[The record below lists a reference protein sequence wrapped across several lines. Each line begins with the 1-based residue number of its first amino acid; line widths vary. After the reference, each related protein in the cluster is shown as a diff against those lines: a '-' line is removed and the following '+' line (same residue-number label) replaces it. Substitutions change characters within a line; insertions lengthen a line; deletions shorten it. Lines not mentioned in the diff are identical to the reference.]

1 MGWNRT
7 TTLKQV
13 LQALEEIVGTL
24 PAVTYG
30 PARSGDI
37 RHSRA
42 NNQRL
47 LASFTLPERTPLKV
61 GLERLL
67 KG

>member
-1 MGWNRT
+1 LGAINVGWNRT

-13 LQALEEIVGTL
+13 LQALEEALGAL

-47 LASFTLPERTPLKV
+47 LASFKLPEPTR
-61 GLERLL
+61 
-67 KG
+67 

>member
-1 MGWNRT
+1 
-7 TTLKQV
+7 V
-13 LQALEEIVGTL
+13 LQALEEAIGTL

-47 LASFTLPERTPLKV
+47 LASFKLPEPTPLTV
-61 GLERLL
+61 GLARLL

>member
-1 MGWNRT
+1 
-7 TTLKQV
+7 
-13 LQALEEIVGTL
+13 VGSL

-47 LASFTLPERTPLKV
+47 LANFTLPQPTPLKV
-61 GLERLL
+61 GLQRLL
-67 KG
+67 NG

>member
-1 MGWNRT
+1 
-7 TTLKQV
+7 V
-13 LQALEEIVGTL
+13 VGQL
-24 PAVTYG
+24 PTITYG

-47 LASFTLPERTPLKV
+47 LASFTLPEPTPLKV

-67 KG
+67 TG